1 MVLTTHISMVPVQ
14 GGNVKMASIIE
25 TSQVVVVLAL
35 LPLILLCL
43 MIIEPFDHMRFHQP
57 RFPRIRTVR
66 RQAKRA
72 RPVMGSE
79 LA

>member
-25 TSQVVVVLAL
+25 TSQVVLVLAL

-43 MIIEPFDHMRFHQP
+43 MIVEPFDHMRFQSP
-57 RFPRIRTVR
+57 GFPRIRPVR
-66 RQAKRA
+66 RQSKRA
-72 RPVMGSE
+72 RPAMESE